1 MIGDH
6 KTWMRKGIEKFYSAT
21 GASALPLMSQ
31 VMDNMAGGGGIS
43 NSGVRFE
50 ALMTQPPL
58 DS

>member
-1 MIGDH
+1 
-6 KTWMRKGIEKFYSAT
+6 MRKGIEKFYSAT